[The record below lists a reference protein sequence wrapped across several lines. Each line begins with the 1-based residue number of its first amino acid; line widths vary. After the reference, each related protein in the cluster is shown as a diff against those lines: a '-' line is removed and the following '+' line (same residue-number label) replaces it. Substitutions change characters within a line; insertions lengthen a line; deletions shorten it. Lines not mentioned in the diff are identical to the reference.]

1 MVRKSTVP
9 VTQRTPGRK
18 SIKPQQERSTATR
31 EKLIKAAIKV
41 LAKHGYADFTTSAVA
56 DQAKVS
62 RGALQYHFE
71 TRDDILIAARNS
83 VGADLDLK
91 WSNEELL
98 ELSIPE
104 RIRLVVGHYWKVI
117 SSPRYIAAI
126 EVRLY
131 ERFNP
136 VMHKTLVSKMN
147 WHTEQRNNTW
157 ALIFSDS
164 GLPREQLISYR
175 LFVLDTLRGLAL
187 RRIEQGPKHDVS
199 PQLEIL
205 TSLLI
210 DRLDQGSS
218 ASAEAQS

>member
-1 MVRKSTVP
+1 MSKRNTAP
-9 VTQRTPGRK
+9 ARQQAQGRK

-56 DQAKVS
+56 DEAKVS

-91 WSNEELL
+91 WTCEELR
-98 ELSIPE
+98 EHTISE
-104 RIRLVVGHYWKVI
+104 RIRLIVGHYWKVI

-136 VMHKTLVSKMN
+136 VMHKTLISKMN
-147 WHTEQRNNTW
+147 WHTEQRNNHW

-164 GLPREQLISYR
+164 GLPKEQLIAYR

-199 PQLEIL
+199 PQVDIL
-205 TSLLI
+205 ISLLI
-210 DRLDQGSS
+210 DRL
-218 ASAEAQS
+218 ERRL